1 MKKLTAYK
9 QSLTDIETAKTQI
22 AELETKCSQVS
33 IDCKSLTL
41 NHKSSKAQFVY
52 AVGILMSKLNAT
64 YALGIDT
71 VSVQE
76 DLDYAVH
83 LYNNVVELH
92 EWNTYLQELT
102 QYNRE
107 LYRLLTEEERFQLC
121 EYPKAPRA

>member
-41 NHKSSKAQFVY
+41 NYKSSKAQFVY
-52 AVGILMSKLNAT
+52 AVGILMSQVNACN
-64 YALGIDT
+64 ALDLDT
-71 VSVQE
+71 DSVQE
-76 DLDYAVH
+76 DLDYAVQ
-83 LYNNVVELH
+83 LYKDATELQ
-92 EWNTYLQELT
+92 EWNTYIHELA

-107 LYRLLTEEERFQLC
+107 LFRLLTDEERFQLC

>member
-22 AELETKCSQVS
+22 AELETKCCQVS

-71 VSVQE
+71 TSVQE

>member
-41 NHKSSKAQFVY
+41 NYKSSKAQFIY
-52 AVGILMSKLNAT
+52 AVSILMSKLNAC
-64 YALGIDT
+64 YALGVDK

-76 DLDYAVH
+76 DLDYAVQ
-83 LYNNVVELH
+83 LYNNVTELH
-92 EWNTYLQELT
+92 EWNTYFHELT

-107 LYRLLTEEERFQLC
+107 LFRLLTDEERFQLC
-121 EYPKAPRA
+121 EYPKAPKA

>member
-41 NHKSSKAQFVY
+41 NYKSSKAQFVY
-52 AVGILMSKLNAT
+52 AVGILMSQVNACN
-64 YALGIDT
+64 ALDLDT
-71 VSVQE
+71 DSVQK
-76 DLDYAVH
+76 DLDCAVQ
-83 LYNNVVELH
+83 LYKDATELQ
-92 EWNTYLQELT
+92 EWNTYIHELA

-107 LYRLLTEEERFQLC
+107 LFRLLTDEERFQLC